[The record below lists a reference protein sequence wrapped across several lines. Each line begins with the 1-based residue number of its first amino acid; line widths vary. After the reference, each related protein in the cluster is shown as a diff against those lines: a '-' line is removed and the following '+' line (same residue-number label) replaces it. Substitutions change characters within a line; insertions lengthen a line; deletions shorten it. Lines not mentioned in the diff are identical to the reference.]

1 MMIILSNNLEYHHDD
16 ISTIF
21 SVIHVFYLNYII
33 LKWLLL
39 AFLMNDGLIR
49 QS

>member
-21 SVIHVFYLNYII
+21 SVIHVFFILII
-33 LKWLLL
+33 SAWNG
-39 AFLMNDGLIR
+39 FF
-49 QS
+49 